1 MKIRMCGALM
11 LWLLIFPLAAH
22 AADGKLLA
30 TGGLV
35 SVEGTAGGGLT
46 PWAVIAGYGEANQIG
61 AAAALSYASLDDYS
75 LRSGSVALGLYNRVE
90 LSLAQERLD
99 FSGTDVHLGQ
109 RIFGAKVR
117 LAGDLIYDNMPQLS
131 LGVQRKASTSS
142 STLRTLGIDANSGTD
157 VYISAGR
164 VWLNGPFGRNFLL
177 NGTLRNTA
185 AQQTGLLGFAR
196 ARNWEAEATAALLLN
211 RRWALGGEY
220 RQKPDAFDALK
231 EDDWK
236 SVFLAYF
243 PNKNLSFALAYLGLG
258 AIGGKPAQN
267 GYFLT
272 VQGAF

>member
-1 MKIRMCGALM
+1 MRTRMCGALM
-11 LWLLIFPLAAH
+11 LWFLVFPLAAH
-22 AADGKLLA
+22 AADGKLLV
-30 TGGLV
+30 TGGLL
-35 SVEGTAGGGLT
+35 SIEGAAGGGLT
-46 PWAVIAGYGEANQIG
+46 PWAVIAGYGEADQIG
-61 AAAALSYASLDDYS
+61 AAAALSYASVDDYS

-117 LAGDLIYDNMPQLS
+117 LAG
-131 LGVQRKASTSS
+131 LGVQRKVSTSS
-142 STLRTLGIDANSGTD
+142 STLRTLGIAANSGTD
-157 VYISAGR
+157 VYLSAGR

-220 RQKPDAFDALK
+220 RQKPDAIDALK